1 MHKDQYVCID
11 VFQITGG
18 SRVRLPYLLGH
29 LISVDTV
36 FITVKLGYNV
46 TKRTEY
52 FVVMNKCCYN
62 QGI

>member
-18 SRVRLPYLLGH
+18 HGVRLPCLQGH

-36 FITVKLGYNV
+36 FITVEPGYNV
-46 TKRTEY
+46 MKRTQY
-52 FVVMNKCCYN
+52 FVVINKCCYN

>member
-18 SRVRLPYLLGH
+18 RGVRLPCLQGH

-36 FITVKLGYNV
+36 FITVEPGYNV
-46 TKRTEY
+46 MKRTD
-52 FVVMNKCCYN
+52 
-62 QGI
+62 ILLL